1 MIYSILRFWV
11 NIINVN
17 ILEMYYSYV
26 WIILNVDK
34 KDNCLNMLIFYNF
47 NNGLFIESICKI
59 IVNLVYELYL
69 RLVKNLCC

>member
-47 NNGLFIESICKI
+47 NNGLFIKSICKI